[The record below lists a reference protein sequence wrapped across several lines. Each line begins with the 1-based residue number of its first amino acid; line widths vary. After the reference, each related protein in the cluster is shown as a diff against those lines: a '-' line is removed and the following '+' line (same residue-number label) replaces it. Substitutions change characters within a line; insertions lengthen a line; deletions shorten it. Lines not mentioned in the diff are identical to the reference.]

1 MKTTLAKKE
10 ELERKWFVVDAS
22 DKILGRMA
30 VRIANVLRGRHKPIY
45 TPHIDAG
52 DFVVVVNAEKVAL
65 TGNKEEQKQYMFYS
79 GYVGNEKY
87 RNVADFRA
95 KRPTFIIENAV
106 KGMMPKNRLAQQM
119 LKKLKIYAGP
129 EHPHEAQNPQPLE
142 MD

>member
-65 TGNKEEQKQYMFYS
+65 TGKKEEQKQYMFYS

-87 RNVADFRA
+87 RSVADFRA

>member
-1 MKTTLAKKE
+1 VKTTLAKKE
-10 ELERKWFVVDAS
+10 ELERNWFVVDAS
-22 DKILGRMA
+22 EKILGRMA
-30 VRIANVLRGRHKPIY
+30 VKIADVLRGRHKPIY
-45 TPHIDAG
+45 TPHVDAG

-65 TGNKEEQKQYMFYS
+65 SGNKEEQKQYMFYS

-106 KGMMPKNRLAQQM
+106 KGMMPKNRLARQM

-129 EHPHEAQNPQPLE
+129 DHPHEAQNPQPLE